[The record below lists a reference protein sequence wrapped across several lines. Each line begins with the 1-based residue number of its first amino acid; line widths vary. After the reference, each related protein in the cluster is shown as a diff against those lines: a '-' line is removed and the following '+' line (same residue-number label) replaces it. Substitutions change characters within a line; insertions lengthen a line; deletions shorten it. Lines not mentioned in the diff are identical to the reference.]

1 MTTPPVHLLTIPA
14 WGDYALAIHGGAGV
28 DPADLT
34 DDDALYARA
43 DLELALG
50 AGREVLASGGKALDA
65 VCAAVCVLENSELF
79 NAGRGAAL
87 TSDGRAE
94 LDAAVMTGALSAGAV
109 TTLTGAR
116 NPVLAA
122 RAVMEQTPHVL
133 MAAPAREL
141 LEAWGLDLVDDDY
154 YVTER
159 RLQQLSSVTGFTEYK
174 HGTVG
179 AVARDSS
186 GHIAAAT
193 STGGITA
200 QLPGRVGDTPV
211 PGAGTFSDPRTVAV
225 SCTGQGEYFLRGSVG
240 YDIHARLLYGGA
252 TLTDAVRDSLQ
263 ELIGERGADG
273 GVIALTPEG
282 EAVLAFNSPGMYR
295 GHIADE
301 RLYTA
306 IGPDQ
311 PA

>member
-1 MTTPPVHLLTIPA
+1 MTTPRIDLTTLPA

-28 DPADLT
+28 DPAELS

-43 DLELALG
+43 DLELALA
-50 AGREVLASGGKALDA
+50 AGREVLGSGGQALDA

-87 TSDGRAE
+87 TSEGTAE

-109 TTLTGAR
+109 TTLRGAR

-133 MAAPAREL
+133 LASPGREL
-141 LEAWGLDLVDDDY
+141 LESWGLDLVDDDY

-159 RLQQLSSVTGFTEYK
+159 RLAQLASVTGFTEYK

-179 AVARDSS
+179 AVARDRS

-200 QLPGRVGDTPV
+200 QLPGRVGDTPI
-211 PGAGTFSDPRTVAV
+211 PGAGTFADPRTVAV

-252 TLTDAVRDSLQ
+252 SLPDAVRDSLQ

-273 GVIALTPEG
+273 GVIAVTPSG
-282 EAVLAFNSPGMYR
+282 EAVLGFNSPGMYR
-295 GHIADE
+295 GYIIDE
-301 RLYTA
+301 RLHTA
-306 IGPDQ
+306 IA
-311 PA
+311 PAS